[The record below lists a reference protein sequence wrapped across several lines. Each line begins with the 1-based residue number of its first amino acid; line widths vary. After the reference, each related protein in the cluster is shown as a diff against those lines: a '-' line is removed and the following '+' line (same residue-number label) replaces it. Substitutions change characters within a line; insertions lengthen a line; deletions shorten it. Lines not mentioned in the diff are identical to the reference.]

1 MGACYVIG
9 AVPKVRICRRCARFV
24 IFRQAPCGRLLSFFQ
39 LQRRK
44 VGFRQHVPAP
54 QKDVRVVGYGLGRSE
69 RISVACPLISVNVRT
84 RNVAVDLFRDHLH
97 RQIASRPFR
106 INRDCVGR
114 VRAQETSNLQ
124 RTFDP
129 IQIFKRAHGLCQR
142 VHSVGLRRI
151 KSKAVEIFPAAHL
164 LHIPKARAVDKV
176 CPRRRCAL
184 TRVAGAAVLRFRLN
198 ERPMCRLCRRGGV
211 AVAAAC
217 QFVERAVVPNA
228 RNLESPRFGVLLL
241 VEVARRSRPQTA
253 VDTLSKRTP
262 RGRVAKNVL
271 RNDATRK
278 HVVRS
283 IGHRRA
289 EMLTQPCR
297 QLAHHKAV
305 GLRAVDNRGRY
316 LHAPHDSAV
325 RGTLHDVALAFRVG
339 RVTPP
344 RQAHQWHGRGV
355 ATFGRLVVGIKA
367 RGQCSR
373 LGVHCLNPQPRGAN
387 FGRAARCSYTV
398 VSTAQNVT
406 GTETGHVTLKALLQH
421 HLPTAVGLSC
431 RAFHQSVLGVENV
444 AFAQCNAVNLIF
456 GGTKETAHRHA
467 LKFCVSRRVD
477 ASPRAGGQSVGIVR
491 RA

>member
-1 MGACYVIG
+1 
-9 AVPKVRICRRCARFV
+9 
-24 IFRQAPCGRLLSFFQ
+24 
-39 LQRRK
+39 
-44 VGFRQHVPAP
+44 
-54 QKDVRVVGYGLGRSE
+54 
-69 RISVACPLISVNVRT
+69 
-84 RNVAVDLFRDHLH
+84 
-97 RQIASRPFR
+97 
-106 INRDCVGR
+106 
-114 VRAQETSNLQ
+114 
-124 RTFDP
+124 
-129 IQIFKRAHGLCQR
+129 
-142 VHSVGLRRI
+142 
-151 KSKAVEIFPAAHL
+151 
-164 LHIPKARAVDKV
+164 
-176 CPRRRCAL
+176 
-184 TRVAGAAVLRFRLN
+184 
-198 ERPMCRLCRRGGV
+198 MCRLRRRGGV

-217 QFVERAVVPNA
+217 QFVERSVVPNA

-271 RNDATRK
+271 RNDAARK

-283 IGHRRA
+283 VGHGRA
-289 EMLTQPCR
+289 EMFAQPR
-297 QLAHHKAV
+297 GQLAHHKAV
-305 GLRAVDNRGRY
+305 GLRAVDNRGGN
-316 LHAPHDSAV
+316 LHAAHDTAV
-325 RGTLHDVALAFRVG
+325 GGTLHDVALAFRVG
-339 RVTPP
+339 RVAPAC
-344 RQAHQWHGRGV
+344 QAHQCNGRRV
-355 ATFGRLVVGIKA
+355 AAFGGLIVGIKA
-367 RGQCSR
+367 RGERPR
-373 LGVHCLNPQPRGAN
+373 LSVHGLNTQPRGTN

-477 ASPRAGGQSVGIVR
+477 ASPRAGVEPVGIVR